1 MIYNTGDYLVLNE
14 PKELL
19 ILSLFVVICILWA
32 YIFVMYFR
40 SRSRTPR
47 INSNQF
53 HTTIKVTDK
62 SYLEETKILSPLS
75 HHSLPFVSVIV
86 PARNE
91 EKHIH
96 RCLLSLLAQDYPNF
110 EIIVIDDNSTDN
122 TLKTIENIKKGT
134 SKIHH
139 MRVEKRQL
147 LSAKDKLKILSLTDK
162 PHGWAGKTWASE
174 QGYLH
179 SKGSI
184 LLFTDGDTYYGRKDV
199 ISLTLSYMQKQNL
212 DVLTGIPSIGK
223 VHDFWSRLILPL
235 WTLVS
240 ILFGVNNT
248 AEVNNPKSKFA
259 YLMGSFFIVK
269 RKVFE
274 GIGTFKSVREALQ
287 EDKALGVRIKRRGYN
302 MKIVRLDR
310 MISAI
315 GSRGDICTLWHFIGR
330 TLAPLI
336 VKNKVKVV
344 ANLLIIFL
352 VSFLPFIILPFTFF
366 STVREQTSFPV
377 LALSM
382 LKLSYSQP
390 EFNYHHLILSINI
403 ICCLITIIATSII
416 GIKEYRLPPAYS
428 LLSFFAAIFI
438 IIACTYSILPLLVF
452 NKTRPIMWRGRKYI
466 YKKEQEGFS
475 I

>member
-1 MIYNTGDYLVLNE
+1 MMYNTGNYFVLNE

-19 ILSLFVVICILWA
+19 VLSLFVVIFILWA
-32 YIFVMYFR
+32 YVFVMYFR
-40 SRSRTPR
+40 SRSCTPR

-53 HTTIKVTDK
+53 HTTIKSTDK
-62 SYLEETKILSPLS
+62 YHSEGIKILSHLA
-75 HHSLPFVSVIV
+75 HNSLPFVSVIV

-134 SKIHH
+134 SKIHY

-147 LSAKDKLKILSLTDK
+147 LSAEDKLKILSLTDK
-162 PHGWAGKTWASE
+162 PQGWAGKTWASE

-184 LLFTDGDTYYGRKDV
+184 LLFTDGDTHYGRKDV
-199 ISLTLSYMQKQNL
+199 ISMTLSYMQKQNL
-212 DVLTGIPSIGK
+212 DVLTGIPSIEK
-223 VHDFWSRLILPL
+223 ILDFWSRTIRPL
-235 WTLVS
+235 WALVNV
-240 ILFGVNNT
+240 LFGVNNT
-248 AEVNNPKSKFA
+248 ANVNNPKSKFA
-259 YLMGSFFIVK
+259 YLMGSFFIIK

-274 GIGTFKSVREALQ
+274 DIGTFESVREALQ

-302 MKIVRLDR
+302 MKIVRLNR

-315 GSRGDICTLWHFIGR
+315 GSRGDICALWHLIGR
-330 TLAPLI
+330 TLAPII

-352 VSFLPFIILPFTFF
+352 VSFLPFIIFPFTFF
-366 STVREQTSFPV
+366 STVREQTFFLE
-377 LALSM
+377 LAPSM
-382 LKLSYSQP
+382 LKLSPSQP
-390 EFNYHHLILSINI
+390 EFNYHYLILSINI
-403 ICCLITIIATSII
+403 ICCLIAIIAVAII
-416 GIKEYRLPPAYS
+416 GIKEYRLPPTYS
-428 LLSFFAAIFI
+428 LLSFFSALFLIV
-438 IIACTYSILPLLVF
+438 ACTYSILPLLVSD
-452 NKTRPIMWRGRKYI
+452 KTRPIMWRGRKYI

>member
-1 MIYNTGDYLVLNE
+1 M
-14 PKELL
+14 
-19 ILSLFVVICILWA
+19 ICILWV
-32 YIFVMYFR
+32 YVFVMYFR
-40 SRSRTPR
+40 SRSRTPG

-53 HTTIKVTDK
+53 YTTIKRTDK
-62 SYLEETKILSPLS
+62 SHPKETKTLSPS
-75 HHSLPFVSVIV
+75 AYSCLPFVSVIV

-96 RCLLSLLAQDYPNF
+96 RCLFSLLAQDYPNF

-122 TLKTIENIKKGT
+122 TLKTIENIKKGR

-147 LSAKDKLKILSLTDK
+147 LSAEDKLKILSLTDK
-162 PHGWAGKTWASE
+162 PQGWAGKTWASE

-184 LLFTDGDTYYGRKDV
+184 LLFTDGDTHYGRKDV

-223 VHDFWSRLILPL
+223 VHDFWSRSILPL
-235 WTLVS
+235 WALVN
-240 ILFGVNNT
+240 ILFGVNNR
-248 AEVNNPKSKFA
+248 ADVNNPKSKFA
-259 YLMGSFFIVK
+259 YLMGSFFIIK

-274 GIGTFKSVREALQ
+274 DIGTFESVREALQ
-287 EDKALGVRIKRRGYN
+287 EDKALGIHIKRRGYN
-302 MKIVRLDR
+302 MKIVRLNG
-310 MISAI
+310 MISAV
-315 GSRGDICTLWHFIGR
+315 GSRGDICALWHTIGR
-330 TLAPLI
+330 TLAPLV

-344 ANLLIIFL
+344 ANLFIIFL
-352 VSFLPFIILPFTFF
+352 ISFLPFITLPFAFF
-366 STVREQTSFPV
+366 STIKEQMFFPTS
-377 LALSM
+377 ALSM
-382 LKLSYSQP
+382 L
-390 EFNYHHLILSINI
+390 ILSVNI
-403 ICCLITIIATSII
+403 VCFLIAIIATAIM
-416 GIKEYRLPPAYS
+416 GIKEYRLAPTYS
-428 LLSFFAAIFI
+428 SLSFFAAIFLI
-438 IIACTYSILPLLVF
+438 VACTYNILPLLIF